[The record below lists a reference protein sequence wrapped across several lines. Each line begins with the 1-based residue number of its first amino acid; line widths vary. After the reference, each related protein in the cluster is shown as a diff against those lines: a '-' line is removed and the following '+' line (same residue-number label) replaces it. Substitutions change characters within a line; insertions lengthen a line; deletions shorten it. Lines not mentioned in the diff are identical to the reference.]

1 MNRCIKRVCNCVRPD
16 QVFKC
21 LKVNVVSIDF
31 YNPHSVEVFIN
42 DNKNKKKYIDNGK
55 RVSQMFSPQKSLCK

>member
-1 MNRCIKRVCNCVRPD
+1 MNRCLKRFCNCIRPD

-21 LKVNVVSIDF
+21 LKINVVSIDF

-42 DNKNKKKYIDNGK
+42 DNKNKKKYIDNETPLPK
-55 RVSQMFSPQKSLCK
+55 MFPRKKSLFK

>member
-1 MNRCIKRVCNCVRPD
+1 MNRCIKRVCDCIKPA

-31 YNPHSVEVFIN
+31 YNPQSVEVFIN
-42 DNKNKKKYIDNGK
+42 DNKNKKKYIDNETPLSK
-55 RVSQMFSPQKSLCK
+55 MFPRKKSFFK

>member
-1 MNRCIKRVCNCVRPD
+1 MNRCIKRVCNCVKPD

-21 LKVNVVSIDF
+21 LKINVVSIDF
-31 YNPHSVEVFIN
+31 HSGNVDYCIN

-55 RVSQMFSPQKSLCK
+55 RISQMFSPQKSLCK

>member
-21 LKVNVVSIDF
+21 LKLNVVCIDF
-31 YNPHSVEVFIN
+31 HTGNVELTFN
-42 DNKNKKKYIDNGK
+42 DKKNKKKYIDNAK
-55 RVSQMFSPQKSLCK
+55 RISQMFSPQKSLCK